1 MDSST
6 IEVKGESMRISEL
19 SAETGVP
26 VATIKYY
33 LRERLLPEGERTS
46 ATQAV
51 YGRTHVERLR
61 LIRALV
67 DSGVGIASARQ
78 VIGALDDPPE
88 DPGHLL
94 GIAHAAVSPPADGDL
109 DLTAARNLIRR
120 WGWEPEACAPQQ
132 VAGVARA
139 LDSIERGGFAVPEAT
154 MDAYLAGIR
163 QMVEAEIDAIPT
175 TSAEDAVRYVVL
187 GTVLVEPLLLAL
199 RRVAEELVS
208 SGRFGGGD
216 T

>member
-6 IEVKGESMRISEL
+6 IDVKGESMRISEL
-19 SAETGVP
+19 ATETGVP

-33 LRERLLPEGERTS
+33 LREKLLPEGERTS

-51 YGRTHVERLR
+51 YRPAHVERLR

-67 DSGVGIASARQ
+67 DSGVGIAASRR
-78 VIGALDDPPE
+78 VIAALDDPPAN
-88 DPGHLL
+88 PNHLL
-94 GIAHAAVSPPADGDL
+94 GVAHAAVSPPVDAGL
-109 DLTAARNLIRR
+109 DLSAAEALIVR
-120 WGWEPEACAPQQ
+120 WGWMPEACDPQQ

-139 LDSIERGGFAVPEAT
+139 LDTLDRAGFTVPDPT

-163 QMVEAEIDAIPT
+163 RMVEAEIDGIPT
-175 TSAEDAVRYVVL
+175 TSSDAAVRYVVL

-199 RRVAEELVS
+199 RRVAEEFVS
-208 SGRFGGGD
+208 GERFGGSGS
-216 T
+216 

>member
-1 MDSST
+1 
-6 IEVKGESMRISEL
+6 MRISEL
-19 SAETGVP
+19 ATVTGVP

-33 LRERLLPEGERTS
+33 LREKLLPEGERTS

-51 YGRTHVERLR
+51 YGQAHVERLR

-78 VIGALDDPPE
+78 VVAALDDPP
-88 DPGHLL
+88 DNPNHLL
-94 GIAHAAVSPPADGDL
+94 GMAHAAISPPVDEDL
-109 DLTAARNLIRR
+109 DPTAAQELIRR
-120 WGWEPEACAPQQ
+120 WGWAPETCTPQQ

-139 LDSIERGGFAVPEAT
+139 LDSIERGGFAIPETT
-154 MDAYLAGIR
+154 MDAYLVGIR

-199 RRVAEELVS
+199 RRVAEEHVS
-208 SGRFGGGD
+208 GERFGGAD